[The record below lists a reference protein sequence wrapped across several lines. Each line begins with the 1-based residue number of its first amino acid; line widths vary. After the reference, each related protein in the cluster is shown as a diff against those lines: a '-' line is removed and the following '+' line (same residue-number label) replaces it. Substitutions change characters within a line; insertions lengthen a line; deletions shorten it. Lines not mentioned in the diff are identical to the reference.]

1 LTTARCFSSYP
12 SDSTS
17 RWTPCPPRSSSGPA
31 RHYSRLWIW
40 LSPPESQRDFNPPDW
55 CAAWRTLLAHP
66 SSAKAATG
74 PHGFGVAS
82 LWAPRQ
88 TSLVARRIC
97 PVHAATNTPAEPQDA
112 FLVSSPATTAFP
124 VVEAGRLPRLRFQ
137 GLLGVHY
144 ALQPARP
151 ADSLTEPFLGV
162 LQPIR
167 HLLVRPKCF
176 RLGRASPVGILT
188 RGFNV
193 PSQGALN
200 KSVAPL

>member
-1 LTTARCFSSYP
+1 MVLR
-12 SDSTS
+12 
-17 RWTPCPPRSSSGPA
+17 
-31 RHYSRLWIW
+31 
-40 LSPPESQRDFNPPDW
+40 
-55 CAAWRTLLAHP
+55 AHP
-66 SSAKAATG
+66 SSARAATG

-97 PVHAATNTPAEPQDA
+97 PVRAATTTPAESQDA
-112 FLVSSPATTAFP
+112 TLVSSPVTAAFP
-124 VVEAGRLPRLRFQ
+124 VVVAGRLPRQRFR

-193 PSQGALN
+193 PFKAHPTSPDAPHCLARGLN
-200 KSVAPL
+200 GVHTTGGSAGTIMQHGPAA